1 MPKKTFPSLYF
12 KSKNILSLFYNC
24 YKIKRPNDEDS
35 EKWTTDESIY
45 TWLQLDSNPEPLSS

>member
-1 MPKKTFPSLYF
+1 M
-12 KSKNILSLFYNC
+12 
-24 YKIKRPNDEDS
+24 IKRPNDEDS

>member
-24 YKIKRPNDEDS
+24 YMIKRPNDEDF
-35 EKWTTDESIY
+35 ENWTTNESIY

>member
-24 YKIKRPNDEDS
+24 YMIKRPNDEDS

-45 TWLQLDSNPEPLSS
+45 T